1 MSENPQ
7 LNETAQRLKEFHEQ
21 SKKVKSPKEPRHS
34 EDVLQFCGVVFIFF
48 SIISGLVLYLGY
60 DFNFFV
66 ALGCAFGGFTFGIFL
81 YVIGKI
87 CRLLSIMCN
96 TH

>member
-1 MSENPQ
+1 MEENTQ
-7 LNETAQRLKEFHEQ
+7 QNETDQSLKEFHEK
-21 SKKVKSPKEPRHS
+21 SKNVKSPKEPHHS
-34 EDVLQFCGVVFIFF
+34 EDVLQFCAVVFIFL
-48 SIISGLVLYLGY
+48 SIISGIVLWLGL

-66 ALGCAFGGFTFGIFL
+66 ALGYAFAGFTFGILL

-96 TH
+96 K